1 MVVIF
6 LIVTSLVVVMFM
18 VLTDTRKNDNFKQLE
33 RRSDGDVVI
42 ADAGSSDGDGGG
54 DGGGAD

>member
-42 ADAGSSDGDGGG
+42 ADAGSSDGGG